1 MKFTAEF
8 STRGY
13 YGNQICKANSIEE
26 LINILDMKGFDFIFN
41 PIKEDIVKWSKT
53 TNKKFYGMD
62 IIIRRG
68 KDEMT
73 GYTSLWNKSFKS

>member
-26 LINILDMKGFDFIFN
+26 LINILDMRGFDFIFN
-41 PIKEDIVKWSKT
+41 PIKEDIIKWSKT
-53 TNKKFYGMD
+53 AEKKYYGTD
-62 IIIRRG
+62 IVIRRG
-68 KDEMT
+68 NPEMT
-73 GYTSLWNKSFKS
+73 EYMSL

>member
-41 PIKEDIVKWSKT
+41 PIKEDIVKCVKWSKT

-73 GYTSLWNKSFKS
+73 GYTSL